1 MYFYKKIINKSS
13 NWYNLNEIMF
23 SFVYRE
29 LIMSDAQTTIILS
42 AFAVVLILYVIKQ
55 ERKSGVFALGQKKP
69 RAILGSQKNKNRPR
83 TEPKGCENV
92 SIDSPDFQR
101 CAQNLGIGRTVIPV
115 DPTKR
120 PARFDDFTKEDF
132 LGNPLARDLKDEFA
146 KEDFLGGISIKDSG
160 LEKSFLGGAKIKD
173 TVLEEKFLGA
183 STLADAQS
191 GISRDGV
198 KALRF
203 KAKTDEN
210 KVDGLL
216 GMEGREKQAQDQRT
230 SDKSITFKIGDR
242 YTTPGGSLNLLEKRP
257 KREIGDLEAPPTGA
271 FRSSLANVGS
281 GNLGLLGMTEEAL
294 RAATNRLDDTRIVQR
309 TTGGQLNLLR

>member
-1 MYFYKKIINKSS
+1 
-13 NWYNLNEIMF
+13 MF

-132 LGNPLARDLKDEFA
+132 LGNPLARDLKDGFA
-146 KEDFLGGISIKDSG
+146 KENFLGGISIKDSGLEKSFLGGISIKDSG

-242 YTTPGGSLNLLEKRP
+242 YTTPGGNLSLLEKRP

>member
-1 MYFYKKIINKSS
+1 MGIKS

-69 RAILGSQKNKNRPR
+69 RAILGSQKNKNRP
-83 TEPKGCENV
+83 
-92 SIDSPDFQR
+92 S
-101 CAQNLGIGRTVIPV
+101 VIPV

-132 LGNPLARDLKDEFA
+132 LGNPLARDLKDGFA
-146 KEDFLGGISIKDSG
+146 KEDFLGGISIKDSGLEKSFLGGVSIKDSG

-183 STLADAQS
+183 STLADLLLLTPSLESAETVLKLFV
-191 GISRDGV
+191 SR
-198 KALRF
+198 LRLM
-203 KAKTDEN
+203 KT
-210 KVDGLL
+210 
-216 GMEGREKQAQDQRT
+216 R
-230 SDKSITFKIGDR
+230 
-242 YTTPGGSLNLLEKRP
+242 
-257 KREIGDLEAPPTGA
+257 
-271 FRSSLANVGS
+271 
-281 GNLGLLGMTEEAL
+281 
-294 RAATNRLDDTRIVQR
+294 
-309 TTGGQLNLLR
+309 

>member
-1 MYFYKKIINKSS
+1 
-13 NWYNLNEIMF
+13 MF

-83 TEPKGCENV
+83 AEPKGCENV

-132 LGNPLARDLKDEFA
+132 LGNPLARDLKDGFA